1 MAMTSA
7 PTEPQCHRIFE
18 SGDENSENI
27 LYCIEAV
34 TLKFLCM
41 VFVTVFLSV
50 CVYACGFFSECKC
63 NMFNKYVDIE
73 EELRYTS
80 VATCLVF
87 RSARSSSL
95 FFVLLV
101 FLLSRFDAN
110 LIAHMLILIYA
121 LNLSSPDP
129 FSPVDFCLGLV
140 GCLSLILSLLLQKSF
155 KTISQPDN
163 QYFATCLAVVFIF
176 RLHFLRN
183 LAIREIYGQKYANQ
197 NMNKIESETPT
208 KWEKM

>member
-95 FFVLLV
+95 FFILLFFFFSLVLMRIWSHTCSSSFMLWISAHPIHS
-101 FLLSRFDAN
+101 LK
-110 LIAHMLILIYA
+110 LIFAWVWLA
-121 LNLSSPDP
+121 VWALSSLYSSKNHLKPSL
-129 FSPVDFCLGLV
+129 SPTINILPHVLQL
-140 GCLSLILSLLLQKSF
+140 CLSF
-155 KTISQPDN
+155 V
-163 QYFATCLAVVFIF
+163 YIF
-176 RLHFLRN
+176 Y
-183 LAIREIYGQKYANQ
+183 AI
-197 NMNKIESETPT
+197 
-208 KWEKM
+208 